1 MADIVKEINGHKY
14 RYREYW
20 DKSEKRVKWQYLGK
34 LEQPEDSMPKTN
46 KESLEMALTALY
58 GKCKGGGYAVY
69 FDSRQLRR
77 IRMHINEVL
86 KEYSN

>member
-1 MADIVKEINGHKY
+1 MADVVKEINGRKY

-34 LEQPEDSMPKTN
+34 LGQPEESMPKTN
-46 KESLEMALTALY
+46 KESLEMAFTAFY
-58 GKCKGGGYAVY
+58 EKCKGGSYAVQ
-69 FDSRQLRR
+69 FDSRQLKR

-86 KEYSN
+86 REYSN